1 MKHFLLAAV
10 AATLAMPA
18 LAESRIEIDDP
29 YARAAGMTAQ
39 AGAAFMVIRNTGD
52 TDDRLVAAA
61 SDASKRVELHTH
73 QQDDD
78 GVMRM
83 IHVEEG
89 FEIPAGGE
97 VRLMRGG
104 NHVMFMGLNDP
115 FEQGEMLDVT
125 LSFEEAGDIAL
136 RIPVDNDR
144 QPGMG
149 HGGMGHGNMNHDTM
163 DQGS

>member
-1 MKHFLLAAV
+1 MKHLLLAAV

-29 YARAAGMTAQ
+29 YARAAGVTAQ

-52 TDDRLVAAA
+52 SDDRLIAATSNA
-61 SDASKRVELHTH
+61 ARRVELHTH
-73 QQDDD
+73 QQDEN

-89 FEIPAGGE
+89 FAIPAGTE
-97 VRLMRGG
+97 VMLMRGG
-104 NHVMFMGLNDP
+104 RHVMFMGLNDP
-115 FEQGEMLDVT
+115 FEQDEMLDVT
-125 LSFEEAGDIAL
+125 LTFEEAGEIL
-136 RIPVDNDR
+136 VQIPVDNDR

-149 HGGMGHGNMNHDTM
+149 HGEMSNGN
-163 DQGS
+163 